1 MNQTTLSPKLIAI
14 GQYLAG
20 EFENKQ
26 QALESPAWYVHLR
39 LWLKPV
45 PLFSEDSITLF
56 AEQASIVNLNQPY
69 RPRILC
75 ITSSQTEGIDL
86 EVRHY
91 MFKDI
96 EAVKGAG
103 SNPNILKKIT
113 TEQIEFLPNCT
124 LNISVE
130 ELEGNRF
137 HFRATPTSDRP
148 CRFTYEGKT
157 FQVALGFEVNPDEL
171 LTYDKGI
178 DINTGKTIW
187 GALMG
192 PYRYIKRQDFSDKS
206 KSQNLQ

>member
-1 MNQTTLSPKLIAI
+1 MDRTTLSPKLIAI
-14 GQYLAG
+14 GQYLSG

-45 PLFSEDSITLF
+45 PLFLEDSITIF
-56 AEQASIVNLNQPY
+56 AEQASILNLDRPY
-69 RPRILC
+69 RPRILR
-75 ITSSQTEGIDL
+75 ITSSQTDGIDL

-103 SNPNILKKIT
+103 RNRDLLKKIT
-113 TEQIEFLPNCT
+113 TEQIEYLPNCN
-124 LNISVE
+124 LNVSVE
-130 ELEGNRF
+130 ELAVNRF

-148 CRFTYEGKT
+148 CSFTYDGKT
-157 FQVALGFEVNPDEL
+157 FQVALGFEVTPDEL

-178 DINTGKTIW
+178 DINTGQPIW

-192 PYRYIKRQDFSDKS
+192 AYRYS
-206 KSQNLQ
+206 KVGSR

>member
-1 MNQTTLSPKLIAI
+1 MSQITLSPKLIAI
-14 GQYLAG
+14 GQYLSG

-26 QALESPAWYVHLR
+26 QALESPPWYVHLR

-45 PLFSEDSITLF
+45 PLFLEDSITLF
-56 AEQASIVNLNQPY
+56 AEQASIVNLDRPY
-69 RPRILC
+69 RPRILR

-96 EAVKGAG
+96 ETVRGAG
-103 SNPNILKKIT
+103 SNPDILKKIT

-124 LNISVE
+124 LNVSVE
-130 ELEGNRF
+130 ELGNNRF

-148 CRFTYEGKT
+148 CSFTYDGKT
-157 FQVALGFEVNPDEL
+157 FQVALGFEVTPDEL

-178 DINTGKTIW
+178 DPNTGQPIW

-192 PYRYIKRQDFSDKS
+192 AYRYIKVGVRE
-206 KSQNLQ
+206 

>member
-1 MNQTTLSPKLIAI
+1 MSQFTLSPKLIAI
-14 GQYLAG
+14 GQYLSG

-45 PLFSEDSITLF
+45 FLFSEDSITLF
-56 AEQASIVNLNQPY
+56 AEQASIVNLDQPY
-69 RPRILC
+69 RPRILR

-96 EAVKGAG
+96 ETVRGAG
-103 SNPNILKKIT
+103 SNPEILKKIT

-124 LNISVE
+124 LNVAVE
-130 ELEGNRF
+130 ELGANRF
-137 HFRATPTSDRP
+137 HFRATPASDRP
-148 CRFTYEGKT
+148 CSVTYDGKT
-157 FQVALGFEVNPDEL
+157 FQVALGFEVTPDEL

-178 DINTGKTIW
+178 DINTGKPIW

-192 PYRYIKRQDFSDKS
+192 AYRYIKILK
-206 KSQNLQ
+206 